1 MSRFRLRA
9 AVAASALLAPVLA
22 ALPATP
28 AHAVLPGTYISGS
41 YTNAYGTRT
50 WTGYVPSTYR
60 AGTAVPLVVGL
71 HGCTQQGDNL
81 RQLTRLDQ
89 SAEANGYIVVFPNQ
103 SGFANGSL
111 CWNWFLTSNQSRG
124 RGEPSII
131 AGITNQIKSSYTVDS
146 HRTFVL
152 GVSAGAAMSVIMGAT
167 YPDIY
172 AAIGSGAGCEYGGYP
187 CGSSGG
193 PDPVTQ
199 GQKAYQAMGTYHR
212 VVPVIAFQGSAD
224 TTVYPINGTQLV
236 QQWISTDDYADDG
249 SHNGSVPTTVN
260 STTDGVSPGGET
272 YTVSHYVDNGGG
284 NLIDYWYVNGMGH
297 AWGGGCTCQAFA
309 DPNGPDET
317 AAMWSF
323 FAAHPKP

>member
-1 MSRFRLRA
+1 MNRVRIA
-9 AVAASALLAPVLA
+9 AALSGAALLAPLS
-22 ALPATP
+22 ALSTP
-28 AHAVLPGTYISGS
+28 AHATSPGTYISGS

-60 AGTAVPLVVGL
+60 PGTALPLVVGL
-71 HGCTQQGDNL
+71 HGCTEQGTNL
-81 RQLTRLDQ
+81 MNLTRLDQ
-89 SAEANGYIVVFPNQ
+89 SAEANHFIVVFPNQ
-103 SGFANGSL
+103 TAVANGSL
-111 CWNWFLTSNQSRG
+111 CWNWFLTANQSRG
-124 RGEPSII
+124 AGEPSII
-131 AGITNQIKSSYTVDS
+131 AGITNQIKSSYTVDA

-172 AAIGSGAGCEYGGYP
+172 AAVGSGAGCEYGGYP
-187 CGSSGG
+187 CGINGG

-199 GQKAYQAMGTYHR
+199 GQKAYQAMGSLHR

-249 SHNGSVPTTVN
+249 THNGSIPTGAN
-260 STTDGVSPGGET
+260 STTNGTSPGGQT
-272 YTVSHYVDNGGG
+272 YTVSHYVDHGGA

-297 AWGGGCTCQAFA
+297 AWGGGCSCEAYA

-317 AAMWSF
+317 AAMWAF
-323 FAAHPKP
+323 FSAHPKP